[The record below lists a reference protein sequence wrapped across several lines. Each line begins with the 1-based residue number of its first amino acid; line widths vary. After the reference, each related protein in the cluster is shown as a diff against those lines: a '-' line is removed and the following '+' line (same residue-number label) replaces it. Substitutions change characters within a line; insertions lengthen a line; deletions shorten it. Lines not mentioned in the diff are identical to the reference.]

1 MTRLRQG
8 FRLRPPRRTT
18 ADEAAGR
25 LSLVRAP
32 KTKGGFRRLSFVP
45 DFRLLSTRSPLAFA
59 EDPSCPGVARCFQLG
74 ELSSSSVGPRPVAG
88 ALREVSAGFGKP
100 R

>member
-1 MTRLRQG
+1 MTRLR
-8 FRLRPPRRTT
+8 R
-18 ADEAAGR
+18 A
-25 LSLVRAP
+25 SLGGLTLVGSSNA
-32 KTKGGFRRLSFVP
+32 KGGFRRLSFVP

-59 EDPSCPGVARCFQLG
+59 EDPSCPGVARCFQLD